1 MKQRNGVNIEKSGCF
16 PSFKP
21 VTIVYVV
28 RVRGMTRVC
37 CHGERDD
44 YRVCCHGERDDY
56 RVC

>member
-28 RVRGMTRVC
+28 RVRGMTAVVL
-37 CHGERDD
+37 HPVEGD
-44 YRVCCHGERDDY
+44 YRVC
-56 RVC
+56 